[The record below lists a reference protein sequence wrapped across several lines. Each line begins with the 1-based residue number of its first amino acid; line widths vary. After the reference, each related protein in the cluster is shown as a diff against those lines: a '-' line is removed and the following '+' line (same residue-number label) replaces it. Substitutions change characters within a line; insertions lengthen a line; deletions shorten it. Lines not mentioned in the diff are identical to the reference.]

1 MKKVLVIGAINIDI
15 IGTSDS
21 KIIWNESNLGNT
33 TISLGGVAKNIVTN
47 LKYLKA
53 NVSFLTLIGSD
64 DFSKIQID
72 FLKKSGID
80 YYQSFQKDVISS
92 SYLALHDES
101 GDLVTAINSMKS
113 FEELSVDE
121 FKSKH
126 KFIDLFDVLVL
137 DTNLSAQVLEYLIS
151 TYKNKLICVDGVSQS
166 KVRRIEK
173 VIKYIDLLKINN
185 YELNALVKKDNCD
198 IIEGVQELHNQ
209 GLTSCVISAGDKD
222 ILYNVGTEIFRSHI
236 ESVKDITSTMGAGD
250 ALFSGIIY
258 KLVHDES
265 IHEAIEFGKRVA
277 TETLKVR
284 EANNIDIGK
293 LI

>member
-137 DTNLSAQVLEYLIS
+137 DTNLSSQVLEYLIS
-151 TYKNKLICVDGVSQS
+151 TYKDKLICVDGVSQS

-222 ILYNVGTEIFRSHI
+222 ILYNVGAEIFRSHI